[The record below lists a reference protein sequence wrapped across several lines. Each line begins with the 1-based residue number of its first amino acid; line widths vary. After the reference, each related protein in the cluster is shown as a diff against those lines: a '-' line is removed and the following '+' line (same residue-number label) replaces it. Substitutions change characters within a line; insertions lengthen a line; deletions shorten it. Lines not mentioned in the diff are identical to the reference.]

1 MRIFG
6 LVAASLFLLTA
17 CGGVTEEPGQQAP
30 DAPVAPVEVELVE
43 SGFGQQDEIVQ
54 GIAVVTTGDER
65 AVGEFV
71 TVSMNFLDASG
82 AIVGTSEQVED
93 FSWVAQDLVV
103 PVWLDLSATPGV
115 EVAEVDTSV
124 SLSDYGMGGEEVEP
138 LDQVSAREIRADQY
152 GGTVAVFEM
161 ANPTDSDFTSARIG
175 VVCLDESGAI
185 IGGGS
190 EFPNLM
196 PAGKSIV
203 VEAMVLVSAEP
214 ATCAAYPN
222 YGL

>member
-1 MRIFG
+1 MRLTG
-6 LVAASLFLLTA
+6 LVVASAFLLTA
-17 CGGVTEEPGQQAP
+17 CGGATEELGQQATEVP
-30 DAPVAPVEVELVE
+30 ATPVEVELVDA
-43 SGFGQQDEIVQ
+43 GFGQQAEIAQ

-82 AIVGTSEQVED
+82 VIVGTTEQVEA
-93 FSWVAQDLVV
+93 FSWVEQHLVV

-115 EVAEVDTSV
+115 EVVEVDTSV
-124 SLSDYGMGGEEVEP
+124 SLSDYGMGGDEVEP
-138 LDQVSAREIRADQY
+138 LEQVSAREIRADRY
-152 GGTVAVFEM
+152 GGTVAVFEL
-161 ANPTDSDFTSARIG
+161 ANLADSDLTSARIG
-175 VVCLDESGAI
+175 VVCLDASGAI

-203 VEAMVLVSAEP
+203 VESMVLVSAEP
-214 ATCAAYPN
+214 ATCVAHPN
-222 YGL
+222 YGF